1 MEERFDG
8 RINSLCSEAL
18 KSVDVVQRFMLLKK
32 YEDALFSLGRINA
45 LLRGIQGLLD
55 IKEDEEQW

>member
-1 MEERFDG
+1 MKERLDG

-18 KSVDVVQRFMLLKK
+18 KSVDVAQRFMLLNK

-45 LLRGIQGLLD
+45 LLRAIQGLLD
-55 IKEDEEQW
+55 NEE